1 MKESTFDHVD
11 FVYSKGPPME
21 MLSRYLGKWVLETV
35 MKVEEG
41 DTDFEDIDM

>member
-11 FVYSKGPPME
+11 FVFSKGSPME
-21 MLSRYLGKWVLETV
+21 MLSRYLSKWVLETV

-41 DTDFEDIDM
+41 DTDFEGIDM